1 MFDMPVAESIMLIR
15 RVKNNGTN
23 VKPATTR
30 RQIWVMAIVLTVT
43 SCVIGTYLVAQVQGQ
58 SMAGA
63 ATIAV
68 VSALGGLVAWVI
80 YHMISR
86 QNDGMVV
93 IMMALFGITPKSGQM
108 ALTLN
113 DEVTRQ
119 AVAFFILASMS
130 VVMAL
135 FVRWR
140 QKSEKAT
147 GRAPLWDAELDR
159 PSHG

>member
-1 MFDMPVAESIMLIR
+1 MFDMPVAEAIMLIR

-23 VKPATTR
+23 VKPATTL
-30 RQIWVMAIVLTVT
+30 RQIWIMAIVLTVG
-43 SCVIGTYLVAQVQGQ
+43 SCVVGTYLVAQVQGQ

-86 QNDGMVV
+86 RNDGMVV

-108 ALTLN
+108 ALSLN
-113 DEVTRQ
+113 DEVIRQ
-119 AVAFFILASMS
+119 AVAFFFLASTS
-130 VVMAL
+130 VVVAL
-135 FVRWR
+135 FVRR
-140 QKSEKAT
+140 TRKGEEAT

>member
-1 MFDMPVAESIMLIR
+1 MFDMLVGESIMLAR

-23 VKPATTR
+23 VKAATTR
-30 RQIWVMAIVLTVT
+30 RQIWIMAIVLTGV

-68 VSALGGLVAWVI
+68 VNALGGLVAWVF
-80 YHMISR
+80 YHAISR
-86 QNDGMVV
+86 RNDGMVV
-93 IMMALFGITPKSGQM
+93 IILAALGLTPRSGQM
-108 ALTLN
+108 ALPLN
-113 DEVTRQ
+113 DEVTQR

-130 VVMAL
+130 VVAAL
-135 FVRWR
+135 FVRR
-140 QKSEKAT
+140 PRKEEEAT

>member
-1 MFDMPVAESIMLIR
+1 
-15 RVKNNGTN
+15 
-23 VKPATTR
+23 
-30 RQIWVMAIVLTVT
+30 MAIVLTVE
-43 SCVIGTYLVAQVQGQ
+43 SCFIGTYLVAQVQRQ

-63 ATIAV
+63 ATIALV
-68 VSALGGLVAWVI
+68 NALGGLIAWAV
-80 YHMISR
+80 YHVISR
-86 QNDGMVV
+86 RNDGMVV
-93 IMMALFGITPKSGQM
+93 IMMAVLGLTPRSGQM
-108 ALTLN
+108 ALPLN